1 MIEALRGAGYDDL
14 NILDLAT
21 AIADA
26 NQWARL
32 YRLTGLDPQIGYV
45 V

>member
-1 MIEALRGAGYDDL
+1 L
-14 NILDLAT
+14 LDLAV

-32 YRLTGLDPQIGYV
+32 YRLLGLPPELFYLK
-45 V
+45 